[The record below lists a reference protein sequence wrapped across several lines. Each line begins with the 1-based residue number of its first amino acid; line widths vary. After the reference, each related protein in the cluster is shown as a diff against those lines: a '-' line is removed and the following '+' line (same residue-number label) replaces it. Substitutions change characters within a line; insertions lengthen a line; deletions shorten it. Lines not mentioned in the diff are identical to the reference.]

1 MPITAGDLLIAAED
15 YARQLGGGAPGNLP
29 IGELLDALINMRLL
43 ANAAEA
49 AGIDEAP
56 AVERRLAFERM
67 RALRDVYLREEALKA
82 VTEDFVQKQYDEEKA
97 EFEPQDELRLHHI
110 LVETEDEAKEIIA
123 DLEAGGDFAAI
134 AKEKSTDTGSGAG
147 GGDLGF
153 VPRGVTVPEFE
164 EAAFALEV
172 GEVTDQPVQSPFGWH
187 VIRLEEKRESSPP
200 EFAAEE
206 NRIRTELLRSF
217 ITGKIEELRAAADVE
232 IIEPEAPA
240 DGDDDASGEGAPAPA
255 EAPAQ

>member
-1 MPITAGDLLIAAED
+1 
-15 YARQLGGGAPGNLP
+15 
-29 IGELLDALINMRLL
+29 
-43 ANAAEA
+43 
-49 AGIDEAP
+49 
-56 AVERRLAFERM
+56 
-67 RALRDVYLREEALKA
+67 
-82 VTEDFVQKQYDEEKA
+82 
-97 EFEPQDELRLHHI
+97 LHHI